1 MTSPTS
7 PLSHFDERGQAHMV
21 DVAAKPATHRVAV
34 AQGSIRMRPATYAL
48 IAAGQRSWFF
58 AHHADYAA
66 ATTADRPADVMAA
79 FKRAPHHLLD
89 TRLMIAWAE
98 ALAQSGVSG
107 DVDRARHIAARLRE
121 FHNPGADAF
130 FAPCKDGA
138 PAPRPFQCDPPS
150 RLYSWRDF
158 R

>member
-1 MTSPTS
+1 MLVATALVLVDFQRVVVIFSPPAAAA
-7 PLSHFDERGQAHMV
+7 PLDER
-21 DVAAKPATHRVAV
+21 
-34 AQGSIRMRPATYAL
+34 
-48 IAAGQRSWFF
+48 IAAGQHSWFF

-98 ALAQSGVSG
+98 ALAQSGVGG
-107 DVDRARHIAARLRE
+107 DIDRARHIAARLRE

-138 PAPRPFQCDPPS
+138 PASRPFQCDPPS